1 MRKLFILTL
10 VALLL
15 GVGVV
20 AVIETDPGYILVTYG
35 NYTLETSLWVGLLL
49 LLLLTL
55 LIYAL
60 VRLVNKLIAGQHSLT
75 SWFGSRKAQRASR
88 ATTRGLISFI
98 EGNWSNAQ
106 RQLLRGTRD
115 NDAPLVNYLLA
126 ARASYRL
133 NDPDKVQEYLG
144 AAGASASEAETAV
157 ALTRAE
163 LQLEAGEHE
172 QAIATLTAVRKDAGR
187 HPYVLELLYRAY
199 RDLEDWENLATLL
212 PELKKHKTLP
222 EAELRQLENETWVR
236 RLEQSVTDGEG
247 PAGARLQSAWDG
259 MPNALRRQ
267 PEVVRSYARMLMEQG
282 EYALAGKVIVN
293 ALKHDW
299 DPELVRLYGFI
310 PGDNAQRQLG
320 QAESWLTA
328 HPDDA
333 ELLLCLGRLSA
344 RDKLWGKARDYFER
358 SYRLERRPETCAEL
372 GRLLVALGEPKVAA
386 AYFREGLLLR
396 ESGLPTLPMPEKV
409 VSPSHRLAPT

>member
-1 MRKLFILTL
+1 MRKLFILAL

-20 AVIETDPGYILVTYG
+20 AVIETDPGYILITYG
-35 NYTLETSLWVGLLL
+35 NYTLETSLWVGLVL

-60 VRLVNKLIAGQHSLT
+60 VRLVNRLIAGQHSL
-75 SWFGSRKAQRASR
+75 SNWFGTRKAHRASR
-88 ATTRGLISFI
+88 ATNRGLINFM
-98 EGNWSNAQ
+98 EGNWSQAQ

-126 ARASYRL
+126 ARASDRL
-133 NDPDKVQEYLG
+133 NDPDKVGEYLG
-144 AAGASASEAETAV
+144 AAEAADAEAETAV
-157 ALTRAE
+157 AVTRAE
-163 LQLEAGEHE
+163 LQLQAGEYE
-172 QAIATLTAVRKDAGR
+172 QAISTLAAARKDAGH
-187 HPYVLELLYRAY
+187 HPYVLELLFRAY
-199 RDLEDWENLATLL
+199 RNLEDWEGLAALL
-212 PELKKHKTLP
+212 PELKKHGILP
-222 EAELRQLENETWVR
+222 DAELKKLERETWVT
-236 RLEQSVTDGEG
+236 RLEQSVTRGEG
-247 PAGARLQSAWDG
+247 PAGARLQSAWNS

-267 PEVVRSYARMLMEQG
+267 PEVVRIYARMLVEQG
-282 EYALAGKVIVN
+282 EYAVAGKVIVN

-299 DPELVRLYGFI
+299 DPELVRFYGYI
-310 PGDNAQRQLG
+310 AGDNPQRQLA
-320 QAESWLTA
+320 QAESWLSA

-396 ESGLPTLPMPEKV
+396 ESRLPTLPMPENV
-409 VSPSHRLAPT
+409 VPHSRGLAQT

>member
-49 LLLLTL
+49 ILLLTL

-75 SWFGSRKAQRASR
+75 SWFGDRKAQRASR
-88 ATTRGLISFI
+88 ATTRGLINFM
-98 EGNWSNAQ
+98 EGNWSHAQ

-115 NDAPLVNYLLA
+115 NDAPLANYLLA

-133 NDPDKVQEYLG
+133 NDPDKVSEYLE
-144 AAGASASEAETAV
+144 AAGTSESEAETAV
-157 ALTRAE
+157 AVTRAE
-163 LQLEAGEHE
+163 LQLQAGENE
-172 QAIATLTAVRKDAGR
+172 QAVSSLAAVRKDAGR
-187 HPYVLELLYRAY
+187 HPYVLELLYQAY
-199 RDLEDWENLATLL
+199 HNLQDWENLAGLL
-212 PELKKHKTLP
+212 PELKKHGILP
-222 EAELRQLENETWVR
+222 EAELKRLESETWIR
-236 RLEQSVTDGEG
+236 RLEQSVTRGEG
-247 PAGARLQSAWDG
+247 SAGARLQSAWDS

-267 PEVVRSYARMLMEQG
+267 PEVVRIYARMLVEQG
-282 EYALAGKVIVN
+282 EYAVAGKVIVN
-293 ALKHDW
+293 ALKHGW
-299 DPELVRLYGFI
+299 DPELVRLYGWI
-310 PGDNAQRQLG
+310 AGDNPQRQLA
-320 QAESWLTA
+320 QAESWLSA

-358 SYRLERRPETCAEL
+358 SYQLERRPETCAEL

-386 AYFREGLLLR
+386 AYFRDGLLLR
-396 ESGLPTLPMPEKV
+396 ESGLPTLPMPENV
-409 VSPSHRLAPT
+409 VPHSHQLAPN